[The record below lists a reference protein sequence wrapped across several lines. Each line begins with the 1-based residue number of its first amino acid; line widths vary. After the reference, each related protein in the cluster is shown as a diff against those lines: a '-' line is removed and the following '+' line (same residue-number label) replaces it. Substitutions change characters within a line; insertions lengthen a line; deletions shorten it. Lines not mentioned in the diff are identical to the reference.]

1 MTIVQLETFL
11 RVSET
16 KNFTL
21 AAGSLGYAQ
30 STVTTQIKQ
39 LEDELGCLLFERLGK
54 TIVMTPAGERL
65 REYAEKLLQLERE
78 IYLEVSEE
86 QEPAGVLKFGVS
98 ESFCYN
104 RLPHILMKYK
114 EKYPKVEI
122 RLQFITHDT
131 FPEFL
136 KKGELDIVYT
146 LNPAME
152 DESLKLLHQNPET
165 LGFYVQ
171 PGHPLTKK
179 KKIKEEDLREVPLLL
194 TSHNCSF
201 RQMLLTDFEAQGITP
216 DIALETSSKEILKQ
230 FARNGL
236 GAAFMPD
243 MAAEE
248 EISSGRLVR
257 LNWGGNA
264 FPVFSQ
270 VFVHK
275 DKRVSFAIS
284 ELVELIKNNE

>member
-1 MTIVQLETFL
+1 
-11 RVSET
+11 
-16 KNFTL
+16 
-21 AAGSLGYAQ
+21 
-30 STVTTQIKQ
+30 
-39 LEDELGCLLFERLGK
+39 
-54 TIVMTPAGERL
+54 
-65 REYAEKLLQLERE
+65 
-78 IYLEVSEE
+78 
-86 QEPAGVLKFGVS
+86 
-98 ESFCYN
+98 
-104 RLPHILMKYK
+104 
-114 EKYPKVEI
+114 
-122 RLQFITHDT
+122 
-131 FPEFL
+131 
-136 KKGELDIVYT
+136 
-146 LNPAME
+146 
-152 DESLKLLHQNPET
+152 
-165 LGFYVQ
+165 
-171 PGHPLTKK
+171 
-179 KKIKEEDLREVPLLL
+179 
-194 TSHNCSF
+194 
-201 RQMLLTDFEAQGITP
+201 MLLTDFEAQGITP